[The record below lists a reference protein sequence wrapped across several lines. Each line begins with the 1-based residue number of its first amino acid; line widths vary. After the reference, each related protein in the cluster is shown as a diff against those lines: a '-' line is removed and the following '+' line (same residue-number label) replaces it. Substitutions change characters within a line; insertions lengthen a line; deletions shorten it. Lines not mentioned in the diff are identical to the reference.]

1 MKCLSIIRMAIR
13 VQLVRDHHSNYASI
27 ELLAKNRHMKA
38 QLELEALA
46 GDMPWPWGDWEL
58 LGFLDWVW

>member
-1 MKCLSIIRMAIR
+1 M
-13 VQLVRDHHSNYASI
+13 RDHHSNYASI